1 MNKHKFPTS
10 WADLRKDTLS
20 MQINQFGQKIGEPV
34 EGYQHPLVPPRNT
47 IAGKYCTLEKV
58 SMKHFDDLYKNVYG
72 PESDDKQWTYLPT
85 EKFTSEKEF
94 KIFLSKLIKSEDP
107 FYYAIV
113 DNDTNEA
120 LGSFSLMRI
129 NIENS
134 SVEVGHVIYSE
145 RLKKTRIATEA
156 QFLLARYVFEE
167 LHYRRYE
174 WKCDSLN
181 DPSRKAAL
189 RLGFQYEG
197 TFRQAL
203 VYKQRN
209 RDTAWFSII
218 DKEWPNIKN
227 RFEKWLLESN
237 FDEYG
242 NQISKLDNQ
251 L

>member
-1 MNKHKFPTS
+1 M
-10 WADLRKDTLS
+10 LS

-34 EGYQHPLVPPRNT
+34 EGYQHPLVPTRNT

-72 PESDDKQWTYLPT
+72 PDSDDKQWTYLPT

-94 KIFLSKLIKSEDP
+94 EIFLSKLIKSEDP

-145 RLKKTRIATEA
+145 RLKKLE
-156 QFLLARYVFEE
+156 LLLKHSFYWRVTYS
-167 LHYRRYE
+167 
-174 WKCDSLN
+174 KSC
-181 DPSRKAAL
+181 
-189 RLGFQYEG
+189 
-197 TFRQAL
+197 T
-203 VYKQRN
+203 
-209 RDTAWFSII
+209 I
-218 DKEWPNIKN
+218 DVMNGSVIV
-227 RFEKWLLESN
+227 
-237 FDEYG
+237 
-242 NQISKLDNQ
+242 
-251 L
+251 

>member
-1 MNKHKFPTS
+1 
-10 WADLRKDTLS
+10 

-34 EGYQHPLVPPRNT
+34 KGYQRPLVPKRKK

-58 SMKHFDDLYKNVYG
+58 SIKHFDDLYKNVYG
-72 PESDDKQWTYLPT
+72 SDSDDKQWTYLPI

-94 KIFLSKLIKSEDP
+94 EIFLSKLIKSEDP

-242 NQISKLDNQ
+242 NQMSKLDNQ